1 MTGKRGT
8 QKSSLVVGG
17 EPRVELMP
25 PEVAQ
30 RERMRSMRNLGI
42 VVLIASILVVA
53 GGYGLATTLNT
64 GAQQGLADAQGE
76 TARILAEQQEY
87 NGVTTVSALIA
98 AIEDAEGVARSTEVN
113 WVYVASEMGR
123 VVPPTV
129 LFSSLNV
136 AGRAPWE
143 PELET
148 AGELRQAKVAVLTM
162 TVLAPSLND
171 LTSAVRALETL
182 DIVAD
187 ASLDSATAGAGYEGK
202 VTVNLSDKAL
212 TVNVP
217 EATPTPT
224 STPTPTPTPSGQPE
238 TGTDEEVAP

>member
-8 QKSSLVVGG
+8 QKSSLIVGG

-30 RERMRSMRNLGI
+30 RERARSMRNLGI
-42 VVLIASILVVA
+42 FVLIGSILVVA

-64 GAQQGLADAQGE
+64 SAQQGLADSQGE

-87 NGVTTVSALIA
+87 SGVTTVSQLIA
-98 AIEDAEGVARSTEVN
+98 AIEEAEGVARSTEVN
-113 WVYVASEMGR
+113 WVYVATEISG
-123 VVPPTV
+123 VVPATV
-129 LFSSLNV
+129 LFSNLELT
-136 AGRAPWE
+136 GRAPWE
-143 PELET
+143 PELEA

-162 TVLAPSLND
+162 TVVAPALND

-187 ASLDSATAGAGYEGK
+187 ASLDSVTAAVGYEAK
-202 VTVNLSDKAL
+202 ITINLNEKAL
-212 TVNVP
+212 TMNVP
-217 EATPTPT
+217 EPTP
-224 STPTPTPTPSGQPE
+224 SAVPTPTPSGQPE
-238 TGTDEEVAP
+238 TETDEEVAP